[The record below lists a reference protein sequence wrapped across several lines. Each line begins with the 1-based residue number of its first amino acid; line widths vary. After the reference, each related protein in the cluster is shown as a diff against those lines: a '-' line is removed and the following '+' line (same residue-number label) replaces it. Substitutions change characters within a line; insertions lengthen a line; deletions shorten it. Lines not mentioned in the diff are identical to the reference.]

1 MQFPFIKNCFF
12 SHILNTLLHY
22 INSFK
27 HECLLY
33 YFFNTHPK
41 IFTTNTDLC
50 LRNVIQHANT
60 RLLLLESTKLNLM
73 LNLWSWF
80 QSYYMPNYQG
90 SFTFLNKCCIPLD
103 ITILDF
109 PQCAF
114 SFKSNT
120 LEWVAMIR
128 LRMFQVKH
136 GCHRFSLKSIAKYA
150 IRKFTVTLLY
160 LEYS

>member
-1 MQFPFIKNCFF
+1 M
-12 SHILNTLLHY
+12 SSLL
-22 INSFK
+22 
-27 HECLLY
+27 L
-33 YFFNTHPK
+33 FNTHPQISTSK
-41 IFTTNTDLC
+41 TDLC

-80 QSYYMPNYQG
+80 QSYYMPSYQG

-109 PQCAF
+109 PQGAF

-120 LEWVAMIR
+120 PGVGCND
-128 LRMFQVKH
+128 QVTNVPSKAWL
-136 GCHRFSLKSIAKYA
+136 S
-150 IRKFTVTLLY
+150 
-160 LEYS
+160 